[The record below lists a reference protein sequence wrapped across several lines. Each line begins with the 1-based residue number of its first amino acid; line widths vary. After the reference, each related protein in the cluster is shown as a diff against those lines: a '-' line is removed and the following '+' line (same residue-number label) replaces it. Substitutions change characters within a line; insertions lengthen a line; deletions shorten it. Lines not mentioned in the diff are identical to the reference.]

1 MKKTWLAV
9 LALPVIA
16 YPATSWY
23 LGKQVQS
30 NLDQQYAQ
38 LDANPFIKVVQRTYE
53 RGVFSANESVTIEVF
68 GDMMRSMAGD
78 MPEGMEAP
86 EPLQL
91 TFNSAISHGP
101 FVAGLSAAVIDSE
114 LVIPE
119 TAQEEARKLFGD
131 AKPLTAHTVV
141 KFNGSGSSA
150 VKSPALSAPLPA
162 VDGGEPGHMA
172 WEGLDVNIDFAAD
185 MSHYTMNGTAPKLE
199 ILDGKGVHMVM
210 TGMTLAADQ
219 TRVFEDD
226 PFLFAGTQSFTVGT
240 VSISGPELEGEPVSL
255 KDVSYDI
262 SAPLK
267 DDFLDLGARI
277 SAQVV
282 QVGDFNFGPAHYDFS
297 LEHLHAR
304 TVSELYKRMMEM
316 YSDPSVFMGKGD
328 PAMAMSAMAGPAMA
342 LLQHDPVLKLD
353 RLSFN
358 TPSGEALV
366 QARASLPG
374 LQPEEAGN
382 PMIMIGKLQAS
393 GSLALP
399 EQMMREMM
407 LNRTQSQLAM
417 MDPEATLTDEQ
428 VAMVNA
434 QLDAQ
439 LQQFES
445 QGYIDRAD
453 GLIKARFA
461 FKQGQLTV
469 NDKPFNPGR

>member
-1 MKKTWLAV
+1 M
-9 LALPVIA
+9 
-16 YPATSWY
+16 
-23 LGKQVQS
+23 
-30 NLDQQYAQ
+30 
-38 LDANPFIKVVQRTYE
+38 
-53 RGVFSANESVTIEVF
+53 
-68 GDMMRSMAGD
+68 
-78 MPEGMEAP
+78 
-86 EPLQL
+86 
-91 TFNSAISHGP
+91 
-101 FVAGLSAAVIDSE
+101 
-114 LVIPE
+114 
-119 TAQEEARKLFGD
+119 
-131 AKPLTAHTVV
+131 
-141 KFNGSGSSA
+141 
-150 VKSPALSAPLPA
+150 
-162 VDGGEPGHMA
+162 
-172 WEGLDVNIDFAAD
+172 
-185 MSHYTMNGTAPKLE
+185 
-199 ILDGKGVHMVM
+199 
-210 TGMTLAADQ
+210 
-219 TRVFEDD
+219 
-226 PFLFAGTQSFTVGT
+226 
-240 VSISGPELEGEPVSL
+240 SISGPELEGEPVSL
-255 KDVSYDI
+255 KDVRYDI